1 MIGGLATQS
10 LCRMSKSMTQLA
22 SETKQIT
29 IATMFSGG
37 EMFFMCL
44 VGLMSIVTKMF
55 GVTLEPQ
62 LEWNVE
68 KDFWKREF
76 SNSRFPP
83 KHSFDDLIA
92 LSNNGWSGTDSI
104 SGEKHMLYTT
114 DICAAGFECDTVC
127 KLARDSKGFWVEEV
141 RSFADTCPNDPEG
154 RTYLDIWT
162 ADVCNRGPGYAV
174 RAWSFDNGI
183 VHELPKDRLFIL
195 GCSND
200 LGLHD
205 GADWCFQRIMECK
218 AAFQETGVEFAN
230 K

>member
-1 MIGGLATQS
+1 
-10 LCRMSKSMTQLA
+10 MSKSMAQLA

-44 VGLMSIVTKMF
+44 VGLMSIVAKMF

-104 SGEKHMLYTT
+104 SGEKHSLYTT

-127 KLARDSKGFWVEEV
+127 KLARDS
-141 RSFADTCPNDPEG
+141 SSSTCMEAMTGKTGTTG
-154 RTYLDIWT
+154 RATLM
-162 ADVCNRGPGYAV
+162 A
-174 RAWSFDNGI
+174 I
-183 VHELPKDRLFIL
+183 VHFRLERV
-195 GCSND
+195 GRG
-200 LGLHD
+200 GLVRLLLV
-205 GADWCFQRIMECK
+205 GQS
-218 AAFQETGVEFAN
+218 G
-230 K
+230 